1 MSISRMAVI
10 EEVEVT
16 FDYMI
21 EAPEDALT
29 IADDVLEIYH
39 MLSVM
44 DYLGPNSEAYYMSF
58 AMQAYQHATSSTRG
72 EMFLDKLQRDYKAYI
87 NTYQMKAY

>member
-1 MSISRMAVI
+1 MSISRIDVI
-10 EEVEVT
+10 EEVEVV
-16 FDYMI
+16 FDHMI

-29 IADDVLEIYH
+29 IADDVLEIHH

-44 DYLGPNSEAYYMSF
+44 EYLGPNSEAYYMSF
-58 AMQAYQHATSSTRG
+58 AMQAYHHATSSTRG
-72 EMFLDKLQRDYKAYI
+72 EMFLDKLQRDYRAYI

>member
-1 MSISRMAVI
+1 
-10 EEVEVT
+10 
-16 FDYMI
+16 MI

-29 IADDVLEIYH
+29 IADDVLEIHH

-44 DYLGPNSEAYYMSF
+44 EYLGPNSEAYYMSF
-58 AMQAYQHATSSTRG
+58 AMQAYHHATSSTRG
-72 EMFLDKLQRDYKAYI
+72 EMFLDKLQRDYRAYI

>member
-1 MSISRMAVI
+1 MSITRIAVI
-10 EEVEVT
+10 EEVEVV

-29 IADDVLEIYH
+29 IADDVLEIHH

-44 DYLGPNSEAYYMSF
+44 EYLGPNSEAYYMSF
-58 AMQAYQHATSSTRG
+58 AMQAYHHATSSTRG
-72 EMFLDKLQRDYKAYI
+72 EMFLDKLQRDYRAYI
-87 NTYQMKAY
+87 NTYQMKTY